1 VDLFLIY
8 KQIENCIGEICKYL
22 IPIKHEYY
30 LGNGRRFAICTL
42 SSIKLLIEISNDTK
56 LMNKVAIVGRLLS
69 ENNGIDKIIKYCLT
83 EKELVHLIVCGKD
96 GAGHRPG
103 NSLIALSVNGIT
115 KEGKIIMSKSPYPY
129 LVSSYEEVQTFRD
142 RITIHNLI
150 EETNLNSIRAY
161 MDRLV

>member
-96 GAGHRPG
+96 GAGHRPR